1 MRKLN
6 KVRRPRGAIGILW
19 PVVNSLA
26 LPNER
31 VGRRPRQKGGGVGG
45 HDPVESLA
53 TGPFADRKRRI
64 LRLALF
70 GLTFLS
76 AIAVGFGT
84 RDGEVV
90 FMMYRQPK
98 LLAIQLLGWLFVLL
112 YVWWRRDAFGT
123 VVRGLGRDT
132 LPALL
137 VGFIGLLVLSLVW
150 ATVRW
155 NSLYE
160 LLQYAVLL
168 AVFLVI
174 VEWARDDDR
183 VRLDVVLGMV
193 VAMAVATVVGLV
205 QARWAIP
212 FLSPIDP
219 QFGVENPSLMG
230 YKNPMA
236 QALLAQ
242 IYLLAFLVFRRGS
255 DAAACRRRA
264 IRLGL
269 GVLLVV
275 EMAYLGTLQSRAVY
289 TALILTAPVLIG
301 VLAWRALRE
310 RRVVAAVVALTLM
323 VGAFAVGVATVP
335 GARER
340 LSSIGEV
347 LGSGI
352 DILGEDRPVYASNT
366 LVMVR
371 DRPFGVGVGNWQ
383 VLYPVYRSHG
393 RGVAFSEE
401 MQVRR
406 AHSDPVQFLG
416 EAGWQGL
423 GLWVA
428 LLGAGVLLSWTRY
441 RRDGDDLSLFVG
453 FQIAAVAVAGTF
465 DYIMDLPYG
474 KLQVVLL
481 LALAAAAQPARSHQ
495 PPQRRSRTIPI
506 ALTVVAVLALF
517 YTVALT
523 NRSFEAATIRETYE
537 RHGLATANPGR
548 LTNGQRSGAVQLDL
562 LGRRFESLL
571 GQDKTFHKDFLILAH
586 AAWLNGDPDRAAH
599 LAGRSLE
606 LQPYYPNALRF
617 LAMLYQDTDPE
628 LAARYAATYDYVLNQ
643 ATEGFRI
650 EYPPLPE

>member
-1 MRKLN
+1 MRSTTTDPFTGLS
-6 KVRRPRGAIGILW
+6 RQFLRFALLALAIG
-19 PVVNSLA
+19 PA
-26 LPNER
+26 L
-31 VGRRPRQKGGGVGG
+31 
-45 HDPVESLA
+45 
-53 TGPFADRKRRI
+53 
-64 LRLALF
+64 
-70 GLTFLS
+70 
-76 AIAVGFGT
+76 AVGFGL
-84 RDGEVV
+84 REGQVV

-98 LLAIQLLGWLFVLL
+98 LLAIQLAGWLLVLL
-112 YVWWRRDAFGT
+112 YAWIRRDAFAT
-123 VVRGLGRDT
+123 VAKGLGRDT

-137 VGFIGLLVLSLVW
+137 VGFVGLLALSSVW

-160 LLQYAVLL
+160 LLQYVVLL
-168 AVFLVI
+168 AVFLVL
-174 VEWARDDDR
+174 VEWARDDDS
-183 VRLDVVLGMV
+183 VRLDVVAGMV
-193 VAMAVATVVGLV
+193 AAMGCATVVGLV
-205 QARWAIP
+205 QARWPIP
-212 FLSPIDP
+212 FLSPIDL

-242 IYLLAFLVFRRGS
+242 VFLLAFLVLRSNQGVATSQRW
-255 DAAACRRRA
+255 A

-269 GVLLVV
+269 GALLVI
-275 EMAYLGTLQSRAVY
+275 ELAYLGSLQSRTVY
-289 TALILTAPVLIG
+289 TALIITGPVLAA
-301 VLAWRALRE
+301 VLVWRSLRE
-310 RRVVAAVVALTLM
+310 RRVAAAALALTA
-323 VGAFAVGVATVP
+323 VIGAFAVGIATVP
-335 GARER
+335 GARAR
-340 LSSIGEV
+340 LTSISEV

-428 LLGAGVLLSWTRY
+428 LLFAGVLLSWSRY
-441 RRDGDDLSLFVG
+441 RKDGDELSLFVG

-474 KLQVVLL
+474 KLQVILL
-481 LALAAAAQPARSHQ
+481 LALAAAAQPARSHPQ
-495 PPQRRSRTIPI
+495 PRRRPRTVPI

-517 YTVALT
+517 YAVALT
-523 NRSFEAATIRETYE
+523 NRAYAAATIREAYD
-537 RHGLATANPGR
+537 RHGLATTRPDH
-548 LTNGQRSGAVQLDL
+548 LTSDQRSGAVQLDV
-562 LGRRFESLL
+562 LGRQFESLL

-586 AAWLNGDPDRAAH
+586 TAWLTGDSERAAH

-606 LQPYYPNALRF
+606 LQPYYPNAFRF
-617 LAMLYQDTDPE
+617 LAMVYEDSDPD
-628 LAARYAATYDYVLNQ
+628 LANRYLATYDYILNQ
-643 ATEGFRI
+643 TTEGFKI